1 MWSVPP
7 MKVPEMAL
15 DFGDITEFVPS
26 MGRITTNLR
35 ESHPTTS
42 HLVFRIHIVY
52 LCDFSG
58 MTRTLQTIEAFHRFS
73 TNTHWTF
80 GRKISPNPGKTPANR
95 SFQVFIPAHEPP
107 GESQRRPYLEGDR
120 FALSTLDKVD
130 TKNGFSV
137 GEWWIS
143 SQSTVQ

>member
-1 MWSVPP
+1 MEVLYMWSVPP

-58 MTRTLQTIEAFHRFS
+58 MTRTL
-73 TNTHWTF
+73 
-80 GRKISPNPGKTPANR
+80 
-95 SFQVFIPAHEPP
+95 
-107 GESQRRPYLEGDR
+107 
-120 FALSTLDKVD
+120 
-130 TKNGFSV
+130 
-137 GEWWIS
+137 
-143 SQSTVQ
+143 